1 MLSLFLSGTGGLR
14 GQSTLDDFDP
24 NANDAVN
31 IIVVQPDGRILI
43 GGDFRMLSPN
53 GGAPVSRNHIARLN
67 PDGTVDTD
75 FNPIVNAANTT
86 VYAIALQ
93 TDGKIV
99 LAGTTSSETTGKD
112 FAIVRYEADGALD
125 DGFGEGGK
133 VVVSFGNDADTG
145 YAVMIQQDRKIV
157 VGGES
162 FTIADLVEQAKWN
175 IHDGQEATW
184 TLMAASTYLPD
195 DAKWTAKDGTEWT
208 IEQMAKMEAGQ
219 DLNGSACG
227 GTHRLY
233 GLVNA
238 LNRHLQQGGE
248 VTGGW
253 VDSLLMRGCEVLI
266 SIPFL
271 VLAMIAI
278 MVAGPAWAGSPILL
292 ILAVGLVYVP
302 RIARMARV
310 AAVEV
315 SSRDYVMA
323 ARLRGESSWAI
334 IRHEIL
340 PNSVGT
346 LLVEFAIR
354 AGYAPVLIGAL
365 GFLGFGIRPPT
376 PEWGLMMSEYRNL
389 IAIAPMTMF
398 GPGLMLASL
407 VVGLNLFTEGLA
419 RLIGGK
425 RVGNA

>member
-1 MLSLFLSGTGGLR
+1 MSLAEAYRASQHWPVTLRAGAVILIIHLVLAIAGPFIAPFDYAAIGTGKPLAGMSWAHPFNTDQIGRDVFSRTLYGGHIVLLLSISGTAVGL
-14 GQSTLDDFDP
+14 
-24 NANDAVN
+24 
-31 IIVVQPDGRILI
+31 
-43 GGDFRMLSPN
+43 
-53 GGAPVSRNHIARLN
+53 
-67 PDGTVDTD
+67 
-75 FNPIVNAANTT
+75 
-86 VYAIALQ
+86 
-93 TDGKIV
+93 
-99 LAGTTSSETTGKD
+99 
-112 FAIVRYEADGALD
+112 
-125 DGFGEGGK
+125 
-133 VVVSFGNDADTG
+133 
-145 YAVMIQQDRKIV
+145 V
-157 VGGES
+157 VGC
-162 FTIADLVEQAKWN
+162 I
-175 IHDGQEATW
+175 I
-184 TLMAASTYLPD
+184 
-195 DAKWTAKDGTEWT
+195 
-208 IEQMAKMEAGQ
+208 
-219 DLNGSACG
+219 
-227 GTHRLY
+227 
-233 GLVNA
+233 GLFSG
-238 LNRHLQQGGE
+238 L
-248 VTGGW
+248 TGGW

-271 VLAMIAI
+271 VLALIAI

-425 RVGNA
+425 RVGDA